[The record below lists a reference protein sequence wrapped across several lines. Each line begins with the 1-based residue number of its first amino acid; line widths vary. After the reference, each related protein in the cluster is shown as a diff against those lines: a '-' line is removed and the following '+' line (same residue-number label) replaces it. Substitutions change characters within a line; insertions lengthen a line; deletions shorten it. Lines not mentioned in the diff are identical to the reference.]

1 MKKVILISFILFGFK
16 GYSQD
21 TTKVVSDTIVNEKY
35 VSYNTCCGT
44 KTITTKIVIKD
55 TTIKSTYVPLTP
67 KQKKRNRRV
76 TFAMVGS
83 FLTLILLGSISTN

>member
-1 MKKVILISFILFGFK
+1 MKKLILISFILFGFK

-21 TTKVVSDTIVNEKY
+21 TTKVIGDTIVNERY
-35 VSYNTCCGT
+35 ITYNNCCGT
-44 KTITTKIVIKD
+44 KTITTRVVIKD
-55 TTIKSTYVPLTP
+55 TTIKSNYLPLTP

-83 FLTLILLGSISTN
+83 FLTLIILGTISTK